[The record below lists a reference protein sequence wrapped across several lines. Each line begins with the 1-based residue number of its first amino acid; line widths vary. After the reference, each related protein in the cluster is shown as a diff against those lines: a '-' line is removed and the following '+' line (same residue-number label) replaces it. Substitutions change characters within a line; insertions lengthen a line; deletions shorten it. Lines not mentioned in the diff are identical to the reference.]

1 MPDQQHLS
9 AKDEALLILEYLE
22 SERMSETFLKFL
34 DESKHL
40 QQLRAQLSD
49 NYEHSQSIQPSDE
62 STRSTSNEFQT
73 FFNFSK
79 QMLAQQTE
87 QSTKNSSDLFFDD
100 DFLNDIIS
108 QTPPMDDFP
117 ETPIPSI
124 VNPESDDLKSIEQLF
139 ATQHP
144 STTPELPSTTTT
156 SFTKCIVVTQDF
168 LQSFYSQSSTMT
180 NNNNLNNIH
189 RPKRRRR
196 RRLKFGKENSCQQ
209 RKIMPRTS

>member
-1 MPDQQHLS
+1 MPDQHLS

-22 SERMSETFLKFL
+22 SERLSETFLKFL

-40 QQLRAQLSD
+40 HQLRAHLHA
-49 NYEHSQSIQPSDE
+49 NYEHPQSHQWSEENP
-62 STRSTSNEFQT
+62 RSINEFQT

-79 QMLAQQTE
+79 QMLVQQTD
-87 QSTKNSSDLFFDD
+87 QSTTHSSDLFFDD

-108 QTPPMDDFP
+108 QTPPMDDLP

-124 VNPESDDLKSIEQLF
+124 LNQDNEDLKSIEQLF

-144 STTPELPSTTTT
+144 STTLDIPSTTT
-156 SFTKCIVVTQDF
+156 FTKCIVVTQDF

-180 NNNNLNNIH
+180 SNNNINNIH

-196 RRLKFGKENSCQQ
+196 RRLKLGKENSCQQ
-209 RKIMPRTS
+209 RKIMPRLA

>member
-1 MPDQQHLS
+1 MPDHHLC

-22 SERMSETFLKFL
+22 SERLSETFLKFL

-40 QQLRAQLSD
+40 HQLRAHLYA
-49 NYEHSQSIQPSDE
+49 NYEHPESSHLPNENPRSI
-62 STRSTSNEFQT
+62 NEFQT

-79 QMLAQQTE
+79 QMLAQQTD
-87 QSTKNSSDLFFDD
+87 QSTTNSSDLFFDD

-108 QTPPMDDFP
+108 QTPPMDHFP

-124 VNPESDDLKSIEQLF
+124 LSQENEDLKSIEQLF

-144 STTPELPSTTTT
+144 STTPPEIPSTT

-180 NNNNLNNIH
+180 SNNNINNIH

-196 RRLKFGKENSCQQ
+196 RRLKLGKENSCQQ
-209 RKIMPRTS
+209 RKIMPRIA